1 MSSRPHSRPPRV
13 VSLPTSYLWE
23 VDQKG
28 THFTFKAQI
37 RKEMHNLFGV

>member
-1 MSSRPHSRPPRV
+1 MSSRPYSHSPRV

-28 THFTFKAQI
+28 THFMFKAQI
-37 RKEMHNLFGV
+37 RKEMHSLFGV